1 MVPLLD
7 TILDEIPAPDV
18 DIDGPV
24 ALQICT
30 VDHSSYEGRIGVGR
44 LSSGTL
50 HEKEQVLVVK
60 PDGAERRAQIRKVYT
75 FENLGKAEVTA
86 VSRDI
91 VAVIGIEDA
100 RHAATTSPIRKAPSP
115 RWPPL
120 PWKSPPWPSSSR
132 RPRVPWWVARAR
144 SSAAAS

>member
-1 MVPLLD
+1 M
-7 TILDEIPAPDV
+7 
-18 DIDGPV
+18 
-24 ALQICT
+24 
-30 VDHSSYEGRIGVGR
+30 GRIGVGR

-86 VSRDI
+86 ADAGDI

-100 RHAATTSPIRKAPSP
+100 DIGDIITDPGDGGRVELPVE
-115 RWPPL
+115 PP
-120 PWKSPPWPSSSR
+120 PEEVR
-132 RPRVPWWVARAR
+132 Q
-144 SSAAAS
+144 